1 MSRSDPKTNTTE
13 EWSNDAGEASAK
25 LSPLGASEELWESVY
40 VDLRHR
46 ARALLAR
53 DRLNLTLRPTE
64 VVHEIWMRLANTTM
78 PLSAS
83 RQDFFALVGRVMRHV
98 LVDYARKRQTSRRGG
113 NHLRIDID
121 QSFLFSDDNLP
132 LVSEVDEILTRLAEG
147 KPRLASVVELRF
159 FAGLT
164 ETEIAEA
171 LNVAPR
177 TVKRDWQMAK
187 AWILAEI
194 NESHKR

>member
-1 MSRSDPKTNTTE
+1 MSQPDPKMNITTE
-13 EWSNDAGEASAK
+13 WSHDAAK
-25 LSPLGASEELWESVY
+25 TSVGALGSSEELWESVY

-46 ARALLAR
+46 ARALLAH

-64 VVHEIWMRLANTTM
+64 VVHEIWMRLANTNL
-78 PLSAS
+78 PQSAS
-83 RQDFFALVGRVMRHV
+83 RQDFYALVGRVMRHV
-98 LVDYARKRQTSRRGG
+98 LVDYARKRQASRRGG
-113 NHLRIDID
+113 NHLRIDVSE
-121 QSFLFSDDNLP
+121 SFLFSDDNLP
-132 LVSEVDEILTRLAEG
+132 LVCEVDEILTRLAVD

-171 LNVAPR
+171 LNIAVR

-187 AWILAEI
+187 AWILAEL
-194 NESHKR
+194 NNPQNP